1 LGNPIVL
8 ALQDGGWVQL
18 PEDGTGKQIA
28 HVLVDEV
35 QSDGSTETV
44 YLPRMVITGSDGEL
58 AAVYDGA
65 VQTDS
70 LELRTAV
77 DELTHEVRRL
87 RETLLLIHA

>member
-1 LGNPIVL
+1 MGNPLIL

-18 PEDGTGKQIA
+18 PEDGTGKQIG
-28 HVLVDEV
+28 HVLVDEL

-44 YLPRMVITGSDGEL
+44 YLPRMVIAGADGEL

-77 DELTHEVRRL
+77 DELTQEVRQL